1 MSKKTEAAPVAEAKD
16 GEYIRLVKTET
27 NMYSVETITIT
38 EGKITKVAASPPAYM
53 PIAFDQMRRKTVEN
67 FVSVIS

>member
-1 MSKKTEAAPVAEAKD
+1 MSKKTEAAPEAKD

-38 EGKITKVAASPPAYM
+38 EGKITKVEASTPAYM